1 MNQNLPTIRP
11 DIAQAAQAREWLMRL
26 PQLPLDD
33 LPAMAE
39 VEATVAALS
48 EPAESTWLMA
58 RVAALL
64 SPYFEKDTPRA
75 VREMEAEDWLEALGE
90 YPQWAIEGAVR
101 WWKSAE
107 NPDRRKRP
115 LEGDIEARCRYAMRD
130 FQAVPDIL
138 RRKIS
143 PPQPWEA
150 PKQDRPR
157 VTREAAAE
165 ILAKAG
171 FVPKSMRP

>member
-1 MNQNLPTIRP
+1 MH
-11 DIAQAAQAREWLMRL
+11 L
-26 PQLPLDD
+26 PQLPPEN

-64 SPYFEKDTPRA
+64 SPYFEKETPRA

-90 YPQWAIEGAVR
+90 YPQWAVEQAVR
-101 WWKSAE
+101 WWKSAA

-115 LEGDIEARCRYAMRD
+115 LEGDIAARCEAEMRD
-130 FQAVPDIL
+130 FQAVPAIL
-138 RRKIS
+138 RRKLS
-143 PPQPWEA
+143 PPVVYHPQPRPE
-150 PKQDRPR
+150 RPR
-157 VTREAAAE
+157 VTADAAAE
-165 ILAKAG
+165 IMARAG
-171 FVPKSMRP
+171 FKPKAMPK